1 MELEDAIL
9 FREVVP
15 VGRACLDL
23 VGDRMV
29 LVPFVICV
37 CARFE
42 VPVLNNLPDLN
53 IRFLGHA
60 IIYNSFVIRGS
71 LASSC
76 KGIYTAVERLL

>member
-9 FREVVP
+9 FREV

-42 VPVLNNLPDLN
+42 VPVLNNLPDLD
-53 IRFLGHA
+53 IRFL
-60 IIYNSFVIRGS
+60 
-71 LASSC
+71 
-76 KGIYTAVERLL
+76 